1 MRKLES
7 GLAVRVRSVVL
18 LLAAMLLMAPFAAS
32 AKSEDNDTAK
42 AEAKSSA
49 ESAAESAKSGEQA
62 AEAQPATKKINI
74 NKATA
79 KELESLP
86 GIGPALSKRI
96 IEGRPYKTIEDIKK
110 VKGIGEKTFEKIK
123 DKITVK

>member
-1 MRKLES
+1 MRKP
-7 GLAVRVRSVVL
+7 VVS
-18 LLAAMLLMAPFAAS
+18 LAAYMRALVPIVAAVFLMAPLVVGA
-32 AKSEDNDTAK
+32 EPQDEGTNK
-42 AEAKSSA
+42 AESVEK
-49 ESAAESAKSGEQA
+49 AANAGQAGEQVD
-62 AEAQPATKKINI
+62 ESQPATKKINI

-96 IEGRPYKTIEDIKK
+96 IEGRPYEKIEDIQK
-110 VKGIGEKTFEKIK
+110 VKGIGPKTFEKIK